1 MAATIQETLGLEA
14 TLAKGDRGE
23 FSVWIGDT
31 CIADKDLKRC
41 EDFPDEGELLNRLKV
56 LTS

>member
-1 MAATIQETLGLEA
+1 LAATIQETLGLEA
-14 TLAKGDRGE
+14 TLAEGDRGE
-23 FSVWIGDT
+23 FSVWVDGT

-41 EDFPDEGELLNRLKV
+41 EEFPDEGELLNRLKL